1 MKIQIL
7 AIGKLKKGAQSAL
20 MEEYLKRLK
29 GWKVQIQQINE
40 AKAATSAQRKQL
52 DAKNILS
59 YLTKDAF
66 IIALDERGI
75 DLNSMEFAQMLQ
87 DAQQRFYSQ
96 VMIIIGGSDGLHEDI
111 RKRCHKIVAF
121 GRLTWP
127 HQLVRILLCE
137 QIYRAQTII
146 NNHPYHKA

>member
-7 AIGKLKKGAQSAL
+7 AIGKLKKGAQTAL
-20 MEEYLKRLK
+20 MEEYLKRIK

-40 AKAATSAQRKQL
+40 AKASNSDQRKRL
-52 DAKNILS
+52 DAENILS
-59 YLTKDAF
+59 YLTEKAF
-66 IIALDERGI
+66 IIALDERGV
-75 DLNSMEFAQMLQ
+75 DLDSMEFAQMLQ
-87 DAQQRFYSQ
+87 NVQNQFYTK
-96 VMIIIGGSDGLHEDI
+96 VIIIIGGSDGLSEEI
-111 RKRCHKIVAF
+111 RQKCHKLIAF